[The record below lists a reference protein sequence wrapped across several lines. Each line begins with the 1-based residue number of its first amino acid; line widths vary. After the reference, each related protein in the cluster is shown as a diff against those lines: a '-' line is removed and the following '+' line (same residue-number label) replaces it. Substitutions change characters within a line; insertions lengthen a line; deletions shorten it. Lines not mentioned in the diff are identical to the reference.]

1 MIVVVV
7 LSIIYSAIYLI
18 MAIMYVKADKIRRK
32 QDDVLRRL
40 ADRIA
45 LKDDVPFSV
54 EELIKEI
61 KEVEE

>member
-1 MIVVVV
+1 MIVMVV